1 MATAQ
6 KIINGALRLLQV
18 SSTDVAL
25 TADEANDAL
34 EALNQMIDGWSNESL
49 MLYHVTREQ
58 FTLTAG
64 LNPHTIGIN
73 GVLQTDA
80 PLNIEAAT
88 VTVNGTDY
96 PIIPIDYDDYAVI
109 KLKTLQNVYPEYFY
123 YDKDGITA
131 SGGGWGG
138 GSYSSGVWGEQAYQ
152 VNNLY
157 LYPVP
162 STASTLTLYSRKALL
177 QFDSL
182 TTDINFPK
190 GYERALKYALA
201 VELAPEYQV
210 SAGQDVIALA
220 IAAKASLKR
229 TNKRPLTLQI
239 DPGALT
245 VSGKRR
251 FNIYTGQ

>member
-6 KIINGALRLLQV
+6 TIINGALRLLQV
-18 SSTDVAL
+18 ASTDVVL
-25 TADEANDAL
+25 TNDEANDAL
-34 EALNQMIDGWSNESL
+34 ESLNQMIDGWSNESL

-58 FTLTAG
+58 FTCIPAH
-64 LNPHTIGIN
+64 NPHTIGLS
-73 GVLQTDA
+73 GDFVA
-80 PLNIEAAT
+80 SVPMNIEAAT

-96 PIIPIDYDDYAVI
+96 PVLPIDYDDYAVI

-123 YDKDGITA
+123 LDKA
-131 SGGGWGG
+131 SP
-138 GSYSSGVWGEQAYQ
+138 VLA
-152 VNNLY
+152 NLY
-157 LYPVP
+157 MYPVP
-162 STASTLTLYSRKALL
+162 STASTINLYSRKPLTNFA
-177 QFDSL
+177 SL
-182 TTDINFPK
+182 TDNLTLPP
-190 GYERALKYALA
+190 GYERALKYSLA

-239 DPGALT
+239 DPAALT

>member
-6 KIINGALRLLQV
+6 TIINGALRLLQV
-18 SSTDVAL
+18 ASTDVVL

-34 EALNQMIDGWSNESL
+34 ESLNQMIDGWSNESL

-58 FTLTAG
+58 FTCIPAH
-64 LNPHTIGIN
+64 NPHTIGAS
-73 GVLQTDA
+73 GDFATTV
-80 PLNIEAAT
+80 PMNIEAAT
-88 VTVNGTDY
+88 VTVGGVDY
-96 PIIPIDYDDYAVI
+96 PILPIDYDDYAVI

-123 YDKDGITA
+123 LDK
-131 SGGGWGG
+131 
-138 GSYSSGVWGEQAYQ
+138 SSPVLA
-152 VNNLY
+152 NLY
-157 LYPVP
+157 MYPVP
-162 STASTLTLYSRKALL
+162 STASTINLYSRKPLTSFA
-177 QFDSL
+177 SL
-182 TTDINFPK
+182 TDNVTLPP

-239 DPGALT
+239 DPGALA

>member
-6 KIINGALRLLQV
+6 TIINGALRLLQV
-18 SSTDVAL
+18 ASTDVVL
-25 TADEANDAL
+25 TNDEANDAL
-34 EALNQMIDGWSNESL
+34 ESLNQMIDGWSNESL

-58 FTLTAG
+58 FTCIPAH
-64 LNPHTIGIN
+64 NPHTIGST
-73 GVLQTDA
+73 GDFATSV
-80 PLNIEAAT
+80 PMNIEAAT

-96 PIIPIDYDDYAVI
+96 PVLPIDYDDYAVI

-123 YDKDGITA
+123 LDKA
-131 SGGGWGG
+131 SP
-138 GSYSSGVWGEQAYQ
+138 VLA
-152 VNNLY
+152 NLY
-157 LYPVP
+157 MYPVP
-162 STASTLTLYSRKALL
+162 STASTINLYSRKPLTNFA
-177 QFDSL
+177 SL
-182 TTDINFPK
+182 TDNLTLPP
-190 GYERALKYALA
+190 GYERALKYSLA

-239 DPGALT
+239 DPAALT

>member
-1 MATAQ
+1 
-6 KIINGALRLLQV
+6 
-18 SSTDVAL
+18 
-25 TADEANDAL
+25 
-34 EALNQMIDGWSNESL
+34 MIK
-49 MLYHVTREQ
+49 T
-58 FTLTAG
+58 
-64 LNPHTIGIN
+64 
-73 GVLQTDA
+73 GV
-80 PLNIEAAT
+80 
-88 VTVNGTDY
+88 
-96 PIIPIDYDDYAVI
+96 
-109 KLKTLQNVYPEYFY
+109 
-123 YDKDGITA
+123 TA

>member
-6 KIINGALRLLQV
+6 TIINGALRLLQV
-18 SSTDVAL
+18 ASTDVVI
-25 TADEANDAL
+25 TNDEANDAL
-34 EALNQMIDGWSNESL
+34 ESLNQMIDGWSNESL

-58 FTLTAG
+58 FTCIPAH
-64 LNPHTIGIN
+64 NPHTIGLS
-73 GVLQTDA
+73 GDFATSV
-80 PLNIEAAT
+80 PMNIEAAT

-96 PIIPIDYDDYAVI
+96 PVLPIDYDDYAVI

-123 YDKDGITA
+123 LDKA
-131 SGGGWGG
+131 SP
-138 GSYSSGVWGEQAYQ
+138 VLA
-152 VNNLY
+152 NLY
-157 LYPVP
+157 MYPVP
-162 STASTLTLYSRKALL
+162 STASTINLYSRKPLTNFA
-177 QFDSL
+177 SL
-182 TTDINFPK
+182 TDNLTLPP
-190 GYERALKYALA
+190 GYERALKYSLA

-239 DPGALT
+239 DPAALT

>member
-6 KIINGALRLLQV
+6 TIINGALRLLQV
-18 SSTDVAL
+18 ASTDVVL
-25 TADEANDAL
+25 TNDEANDAL
-34 EALNQMIDGWSNESL
+34 ESLNQMIDGWSNESL

-58 FTLTAG
+58 FTCIPAH
-64 LNPHTIGIN
+64 NPHTIGLS
-73 GVLQTDA
+73 GDFVTSV
-80 PLNIEAAT
+80 PMNIEAAT

-96 PIIPIDYDDYAVI
+96 PVLPIDYDDYAVI

-123 YDKDGITA
+123 LDKA
-131 SGGGWGG
+131 SP
-138 GSYSSGVWGEQAYQ
+138 VLA
-152 VNNLY
+152 NLY
-157 LYPVP
+157 MYPVP
-162 STASTLTLYSRKALL
+162 STASTINLYSRKPLTNFA
-177 QFDSL
+177 SL
-182 TTDINFPK
+182 TDNLTLPP
-190 GYERALKYALA
+190 GYERALKYSLA

-239 DPGALT
+239 DPAALT

>member
-6 KIINGALRLLQV
+6 TIINGALRLLQV
-18 SSTDVAL
+18 ASTDVVL
-25 TADEANDAL
+25 TNDEANDAL
-34 EALNQMIDGWSNESL
+34 ESLNQMIDGWSNESL

-58 FTLTAG
+58 FTCIPAH
-64 LNPHTIGIN
+64 NPHTIGLS
-73 GVLQTDA
+73 GDFVTSV
-80 PLNIEAAT
+80 PMNIEAAT

-96 PIIPIDYDDYAVI
+96 PVLPIDYDDYAVI

-123 YDKDGITA
+123 LDKA
-131 SGGGWGG
+131 SP
-138 GSYSSGVWGEQAYQ
+138 VLA
-152 VNNLY
+152 NLY
-157 LYPVP
+157 MYPVP
-162 STASTLTLYSRKALL
+162 STASTINLYSRKPLTNFA
-177 QFDSL
+177 SL
-182 TTDINFPK
+182 TDNLTLPP
-190 GYERALKYALA
+190 GYERALKYSLA

-239 DPGALT
+239 DPAALT
-245 VSGKRR
+245 ISGKRR

>member
-6 KIINGALRLLQV
+6 TIINGALRLLQV
-18 SSTDVAL
+18 ASTDVVL

-34 EALNQMIDGWSNESL
+34 ESLNQMIDGWSNESL

-58 FTLTAG
+58 FTCIPAH
-64 LNPHTIGIN
+64 NPHTIGSS
-73 GVLQTDA
+73 GDFATTV
-80 PLNIEAAT
+80 PMNIEAAT
-88 VTVNGTDY
+88 VTVGGVDY
-96 PIIPIDYDDYAVI
+96 PILPIDYDDYAVI

-123 YDKDGITA
+123 LDK
-131 SGGGWGG
+131 
-138 GSYSSGVWGEQAYQ
+138 SSPVLA
-152 VNNLY
+152 NLY
-157 LYPVP
+157 MYPVP
-162 STASTLTLYSRKALL
+162 STASTINLYSRKPLTSFA
-177 QFDSL
+177 SL
-182 TTDINFPK
+182 TDSVTLPP

-239 DPGALT
+239 DPGALS

>member
-6 KIINGALRLLQV
+6 TIINGALRLLQV
-18 SSTDVAL
+18 ASTDVVL
-25 TADEANDAL
+25 TNDEANDAL
-34 EALNQMIDGWSNESL
+34 ESLNQMIDGWSNESL

-58 FTLTAG
+58 FTCIPAN
-64 LNPHTIGIN
+64 NPHTIGPT
-73 GVLQTDA
+73 GDFATSV
-80 PLNIEAAT
+80 PMNIEAAT
-88 VTVNGTDY
+88 VTVGGVDY
-96 PIIPIDYDDYAVI
+96 PILPIDYDDYAVI

-123 YDKDGITA
+123 LDK
-131 SGGGWGG
+131 
-138 GSYSSGVWGEQAYQ
+138 SSPVLA
-152 VNNLY
+152 NLY
-157 LYPVP
+157 MYPVP
-162 STASTLTLYSRKALL
+162 STASTISLYSRKPLTSFA
-177 QFDSL
+177 SL
-182 TTDINFPK
+182 TDNLTLPP

-239 DPGALT
+239 DPAALA

>member
-6 KIINGALRLLQV
+6 TIINGALRLLQV
-18 SSTDVAL
+18 ASTDVVL

-34 EALNQMIDGWSNESL
+34 ESLNQMIDGWSNESL

-58 FTLTAG
+58 FTCIPAH
-64 LNPHTIGIN
+64 NPHTIGLS
-73 GVLQTDA
+73 GDFVTSV
-80 PLNIEAAT
+80 PMNIEAAT

-96 PIIPIDYDDYAVI
+96 PILPIDYDDYAVI

-123 YDKDGITA
+123 LDKA
-131 SGGGWGG
+131 SP
-138 GSYSSGVWGEQAYQ
+138 VLA
-152 VNNLY
+152 NLY
-157 LYPVP
+157 MYPVP
-162 STASTLTLYSRKALL
+162 STTSTINLYSRKPLTS
-177 QFDSL
+177 FSSL
-182 TTDINFPK
+182 TDNITLPP
-190 GYERALKYALA
+190 GYERALKYSLA

-210 SAGQDVIALA
+210 SAGNDVIALA
-220 IAAKASLKR
+220 ISAKANLKR

-239 DPGALT
+239 DPAALT

>member
-6 KIINGALRLLQV
+6 TIINGALRLLQV
-18 SSTDVAL
+18 ASTDVFL
-25 TADEANDAL
+25 TNDEANDAL
-34 EALNQMIDGWSNESL
+34 ESLNQMIDGWSNESL

-58 FTLTAG
+58 FTCIPAH
-64 LNPHTIGIN
+64 NPHTIGLS
-73 GVLQTDA
+73 GDFATSV
-80 PLNIEAAT
+80 PMNIEAAT

-96 PIIPIDYDDYAVI
+96 PVLPIDYDDYAVI

-123 YDKDGITA
+123 LDKA
-131 SGGGWGG
+131 SP
-138 GSYSSGVWGEQAYQ
+138 VLA
-152 VNNLY
+152 NLY
-157 LYPVP
+157 MYPVP
-162 STASTLTLYSRKALL
+162 STASTINLYSRKPLTNFA
-177 QFDSL
+177 SL
-182 TTDINFPK
+182 TDNLTLPP
-190 GYERALKYALA
+190 GYERALKYSLA

-239 DPGALT
+239 DPAALT

>member
-6 KIINGALRLLQV
+6 TIINGALRLLQV
-18 SSTDVAL
+18 ASTDVVL
-25 TADEANDAL
+25 TNDEANDAL
-34 EALNQMIDGWSNESL
+34 ESLNQMIDGWSNESL

-58 FTLTAG
+58 FTCIPAH
-64 LNPHTIGIN
+64 NPHTIGLS
-73 GVLQTDA
+73 GDFVTSV
-80 PLNIEAAT
+80 PMNIEAAT
-88 VTVNGTDY
+88 VTVKGTDY
-96 PIIPIDYDDYAVI
+96 PVLPIDYDDYAVI

-123 YDKDGITA
+123 LDKA
-131 SGGGWGG
+131 SP
-138 GSYSSGVWGEQAYQ
+138 VLA
-152 VNNLY
+152 NLY
-157 LYPVP
+157 MYPVP
-162 STASTLTLYSRKALL
+162 STASTINLYSRKPLTNFA
-177 QFDSL
+177 SL
-182 TTDINFPK
+182 TDNLTLPP
-190 GYERALKYALA
+190 GYERALKYSLA

-239 DPGALT
+239 DPAALT